1 MKPFDFLDK
10 LHVLNKLI
18 RMEHTGTPGEFAK
31 RLSISRSTLYEIIEE
46 LKARGVEIKYCR
58 TRCTFY
64 YNNDMFLDIRFI
76 IEPLTEINDLG
87 ELKNISG
94 GGNFFSSV
102 RFIGRKL
109 HSFVLEKTAC
119 SAQCKMF

>member
-10 LHVLNKLI
+10 LCVLNKLI
-18 RMEHTGTPGEFAK
+18 RMEHTGTPSEFAE

-64 YNNDMFLDIRFI
+64 YNNDVFLDIHFNI
-76 IEPLTEINDLG
+76 KPLTDIDDAS

-94 GGNFFSSV
+94 GSFFFF
-102 RFIGRKL
+102 RPFHWTETPL
-109 HSFVLEKTAC
+109 FCT
-119 SAQCKMF
+119 